1 MQASQRSFRFGCETL
16 VVASL
21 VHPYGAPDTL
31 PLEQQVKSFV
41 DVLEADFM
49 GYELVKLQ
57 LLDRG
62 KSKKIIAATKCQ
74 EKCIQ
79 YKAKTGV
86 NGDTMLGMSEASCT
100 LFRYLSARMGM
111 SCLGFTPPYMDP
123 MTDFP
128 WRIS

>member
-1 MQASQRSFRFGCETL
+1 MQASQRSFRFGCESL

-41 DVLEADFM
+41 DVLEANFM

-62 KSKKIIAATKCQ
+62 RLSRRLLLQQNARNP
-74 EKCIQ
+74 CIQ
-79 YKAKTGV
+79 YKAKTGT
-86 NGDTMLGMSEASCT
+86 NGDTMLGSE
-100 LFRYLSARMGM
+100 YV
-111 SCLGFTPPYMDP
+111 
-123 MTDFP
+123 
-128 WRIS
+128 

>member
-1 MQASQRSFRFGCETL
+1 VQASQRSFTFGSETL

-41 DVLEADFM
+41 DVLEANFM

-74 EKCIQ
+74 ESMHTKPR
-79 YKAKTGV
+79 
-86 NGDTMLGMSEASCT
+86 LE
-100 LFRYLSARMGM
+100 L
-111 SCLGFTPPYMDP
+111 
-123 MTDFP
+123 
-128 WRIS
+128 